1 MFGKKFALKTECFS
15 FILIITIR
23 NRHQEVKKMRILN
36 PGIITKEE
44 DVFITSIK
52 STFNSDNIGKVFKDQ
67 YNLTSITST
76 DCKEGDIIV
85 YNEQIALQLGF
96 EVQVAFGLL
105 IDRSGNYLGI
115 TDSDNTANNQAEPG
129 DCQVNLMESD
139 FIKGCE
145 REIISAIAA
154 SLGNDTLQELFEK
167 EFKLSINSNPE
178 FIQGSIVA
186 YENGVAYKLEYE
198 AQLLFNLL
206 IDRAGN
212 YLGPGQKKEAAEKHE
227 EETTATD
234 DYSSEAKLIA
244 TDSRYF

>member
-1 MFGKKFALKTECFS
+1 
-15 FILIITIR
+15 
-23 NRHQEVKKMRILN
+23 MRILN

-76 DCKEGDIIV
+76 DCKDGDIVV

-96 EVQVAFGLL
+96 EVQVAFALL
-105 IDRSGNYLGI
+105 IDRGGNYLGI
-115 TDSDNTANNQAEPG
+115 TDSDNGATGNVESG
-129 DCQVNLMESD
+129 SGQVNLMESD

-145 REIISAIAA
+145 REIISVIAA
-154 SLGNDTLQELFEK
+154 SLENDTLHELFEK
-167 EFKLSINSNPE
+167 EFRLSINGNPK
-178 FIQGSIVA
+178 FKQGSIVA
-186 YENGVAYKLEYE
+186 YENSVAYKLEYD

-212 YLGPGQKKEAAEKHE
+212 YLGPGQKEESAENQE

-234 DYSSEAKLIA
+234 DYSSEAKIIA
-244 TDSRYF
+244 TESRFF

>member
-1 MFGKKFALKTECFS
+1 
-15 FILIITIR
+15 
-23 NRHQEVKKMRILN
+23 MRILN

-105 IDRSGNYLGI
+105 IDANTGAKNQVESGEY
-115 TDSDNTANNQAEPG
+115 
-129 DCQVNLMESD
+129 QVNLMESD

-145 REIISAIAA
+145 REIISAIAT

-167 EFKLSINSNPE
+167 EFRLSINGNPK
-178 FIQGSIVA
+178 FIEGSIVA

-198 AQLLFNLL
+198 AQLRFNLL

-212 YLGPGQKKEAAEKHE
+212 YLGPGQKEEAAERHE

-244 TDSRYF
+244 TESRYF